1 MVDIKIVSIRN
12 ASEIVERED
21 IQKVLY
27 YINEYGYE
35 IKAII
40 PVTVGGY
47 NSEYHLIKNITN

>member
-12 ASEIVERED
+12 SSEMLERED

-27 YINEYGYE
+27 YMNEYGYE

-40 PVTVGGY
+40 PVTAGGY
-47 NSEYHLIKNITN
+47 NAEYHLIKTITN